1 MATVVT
7 GGEIKGEF
15 SAVDAVHLLCVQIG
29 HGLFVQ
35 NQLSVKFFGLHD
47 YLLSKNAPAL
57 QALPITGKAGGGANC
72 LSFGDSCPTMQ
83 LLHLFV
89 VQVGHGSLVQNQF
102 FVKFSGCHGISPF
115 FI

>member
-35 NQLSVKFFGLHD
+35 NQLFVKFFGLHD
-47 YLLSKNAPAL
+47 YLL
-57 QALPITGKAGGGANC
+57 
-72 LSFGDSCPTMQ
+72 
-83 LLHLFV
+83 
-89 VQVGHGSLVQNQF
+89 
-102 FVKFSGCHGISPF
+102 VKTHRL
-115 FI
+115 